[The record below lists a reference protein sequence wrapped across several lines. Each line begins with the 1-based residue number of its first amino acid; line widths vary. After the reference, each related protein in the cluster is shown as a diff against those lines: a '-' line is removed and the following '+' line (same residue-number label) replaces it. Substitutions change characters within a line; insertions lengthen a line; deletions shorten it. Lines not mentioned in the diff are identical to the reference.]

1 MERILEQ
8 GEIYSEKILSQL
20 VERATDEI
28 EPGIGYSLKLEGIR
42 ANLLTIKEIEA
53 HFGTNIDTRSDTTLH
68 FSYDESSQ
76 ALNADQLTMKLIG
89 VTGSAS
95 LKRTKNGSFIPI
107 LEVANKPFQ
116 KSNMVTSE
124 QMNRWIEGFGISQ
137 SPAVNSAEFQG
148 WKAHILGNTKA
159 WHLSE
164 KTEIPIAFNE
174 QAVQSTIL
182 RHDTVVGSGNM
193 DLRSLRTVTWRID
206 QIAHD
211 DTTLRSEEALELYAE
226 GADQTLRSYLFNG
239 TLDIDPFV
247 HDDVTINDS
256 RFEAKA
262 ITPDTYPFL
271 IAKLQKIL
279 SEKKMARSMPE
290 QL

>member
-8 GEIYSEKILSQL
+8 GEIYSEKMLSQL

-28 EPGIGYSLKLEGIR
+28 EPGIGYSLRLEGIK

-53 HFGTNIDTRSDTTLH
+53 HFGTNIDTHSDTTLH

-107 LEVANKPFQ
+107 LEVANKPFE

-124 QMNRWIEGFGISQ
+124 QMNRWIEGFGISP
-137 SPAVNSAEFQG
+137 SPTVNSAEFQG

-164 KTEIPIAFNE
+164 QTEIPIAFNE

-239 TLDIDPFV
+239 TLDINPFV

-256 RFEAKA
+256 HFEAK
-262 ITPDTYPFL
+262 L
-271 IAKLQKIL
+271 
-279 SEKKMARSMPE
+279 
-290 QL
+290 